1 MINKAIILAA
11 GRGTRLYPA
20 TIVIGKPLL
29 PIFDKPM
36 VYYSLAIIMQAK
48 IRDVCIVTNQH
59 DISLFRELLGDGN
72 QLGMHI
78 QYRIQEI
85 PKGIAD
91 VFNIAEDFINN
102 EPCALVLGDNIFI
115 GHEWDLRLSEIQK
128 NPIQGATVFAYPVH
142 DPKRYGI
149 LALNAKQEIIDVVEK
164 PNTPPSNL
172 AVTGLYFYDEHATQ
186 MAKTLK
192 PSARG
197 ELEITDLNRLYL
209 EKKALK
215 WMNLNATDDLW
226 FDIGTHEAMYVAID
240 NVSQRIINTQQQ
252 IGCIEEL
259 AYLNGWIGI
268 TQLNLLQKKVKM
280 TAYGQYLEKYF

>member
-59 DISLFRELLGDGN
+59 DIPLFRELLGDGN
-72 QLGMHI
+72 QLGIHI

-115 GHEWDLRLSEIQK
+115 GHEWDLRLSEIQ
-128 NPIQGATVFAYPVH
+128 NNNIQGATVFAYPVH
-142 DPKRYGI
+142 DPKRYGV

-164 PNTPPSNL
+164 PNFPPSNL
-172 AVTGLYFYDEHATQ
+172 AVTGLYFYDKFATQ

-215 WMNLNATDDLW
+215 WMNLNASDDSW

-252 IGCIEEL
+252 IGCIEEI
-259 AYLNGWIGI
+259 AYLNGWIDI
-268 TQLNLLQKKVKM
+268 AQLKLLQKKVKM